1 MELNLRLAILAAI
14 KAGEEILKIYNEDD
28 LEIELKSDQSPLTKA
43 DRNSHQ
49 VIVEGLKASGLPVLS
64 EEGNAIPYYERSKW
78 ELFWLIDPLDGTK
91 EFIKKNGEF
100 TVNIALIALDT
111 PVIGVV
117 YVPVTRVLYF
127 ASERTG
133 SFKVNIEE
141 DFKEE
146 DITRL
151 FDLAESLTDSQYP
164 TIFTIVASRSHS
176 TKETEEF
183 VSKKQEELGNV
194 NLISSGSSIK
204 LCLVAERKAHV
215 YPRLAPTME
224 WDTAAAHAIAYYSDC
239 RVYDY
244 ATGNELKYNKENML
258 NPWFVVSGQY
268 E

>member
-14 KAGEEILKIYNEDD
+14 KAGDEILKIYDED
-28 LEIELKSDQSPLTKA
+28 EQEVELKSDQSPLTKA

-49 VIVEGLKASGLPVLS
+49 VIVGGLKATGLPVLS
-64 EEGNAIPYYERSKW
+64 EEGSIVPYHDRSKW

-117 YVPVTRVLYF
+117 YVPVTRILYF
-127 ASERTG
+127 ASEKTG
-133 SFKVNIEE
+133 SFKVKIEE
-141 DFKEE
+141 NFDEVNVE
-146 DITRL
+146 AL
-151 FDLAESLTDSQYP
+151 FDKAESLTNSRYP

-183 VSKKQEELGNV
+183 VNKKQEELGDV

-204 LCLVAERKAHV
+204 LCLVAERKAHI

-224 WDTAAAHAIAYYSDC
+224 WDTAAAHAVAHYSDC

-244 ATGNELKYNKENML
+244 MTGSELKYNKENML

-268 E
+268 

>member
-14 KAGEEILKIYNEDD
+14 KAGDEILKIYDED
-28 LEIELKSDQSPLTKA
+28 EQQIELKPDKSPLTKA

-64 EEGNAIPYYERSKW
+64 EEDSDVPYHDRSKW
-78 ELFWLIDPLDGTK
+78 ELFWLVDPLDGTK

-133 SFKVNIEE
+133 SFKVKIEE
-141 DFKEE
+141 DFKEG
-146 DITRL
+146 DVAGL
-151 FDLAESLTDSQYP
+151 FYLAESLANSHYP

-183 VSKKQEELGNV
+183 VNKKQEELGNV

-204 LCLVAERKAHV
+204 LCLVAERKAHI

-224 WDTAAAHAIAYYSDC
+224 WDTAAAHAIAHYSDC

-244 ATGNELKYNKENML
+244 MTGNELKYNKENML
-258 NPWFVVSGQY
+258 NPWFVVSGHY
-268 E
+268 

>member
-14 KAGEEILKIYNEDD
+14 KAGDEILKIYNEDD
-28 LEIELKSDQSPLTKA
+28 QEIELKGDQSPLTKA
-43 DRNSHQ
+43 DRNSHE
-49 VIVEGLKASGLPVLS
+49 IILESLKASGLPVLS
-64 EEGNAIPYYERSKW
+64 EEGSAVPYRDRAQW

-117 YVPVTRVLYF
+117 YVPVTRILYF
-127 ASERTG
+127 ASEQTG
-133 SFKVNIEE
+133 SFKVKIGE
-141 DFKEE
+141 DFEE
-146 DITRL
+146 RDVAGL
-151 FDLAESLTDSQYP
+151 FDLAESLNDSRYP

-176 TKETEEF
+176 TKETDEF
-183 VSKKQEELGNV
+183 VSKKQEELGKV
-194 NLISSGSSIK
+194 NLIRSGSSIK

-224 WDTAAAHAIAYYSDC
+224 WDIAAAHAIAHYSDC

-244 ATGNELKYNKENML
+244 TTGNELKYNKENML

-268 E
+268 